1 MKQLLIRNIKL
12 RYWTLILYIA
22 LIGFYPIYSFL
33 MKPNP
38 LMNSVMAI
46 PLGLILMIIS
56 ILDAGHLFRFHRRLG
71 GNRANLF
78 FGSLPV
84 SKKDMLNANYLTC
97 IFFTL
102 LVQL

>member
-22 LIGFYPIYSFL
+22 LIVFYPIYSFI

-46 PLGLILMIIS
+46 PLGLILMIMS

-71 GNRANLF
+71 GNRSNLF
-78 FGSLPV
+78 LEVYQYPRRI
-84 SKKDMLNANYLTC
+84 C
-97 IFFTL
+97 
-102 LVQL
+102 